1 MSSNNLSSIAVVN
14 QSNKEVSKRDLN
26 PAVFG
31 LESDN
36 GFVHRVYASLASAQ
50 RAGTSKVKDCSEVS
64 GGGKKPFKQKGT
76 GRARQGTT
84 RAAQMRHGGTHHGPN
99 ADTSFVS
106 RINKKERRRAMCL
119 VLSDCIRAGKITVV
133 DKIEL
138 AEAKTKSFVEV
149 MSSFE
154 ASTALFVTAEAN
166 NNLELSSR
174 NIPNAKVVLD
184 GQVSLHDL
192 LKSKRVILTEAAVDK
207 LEERLS

>member
-1 MSSNNLSSIAVVN
+1 MSSISVVD
-14 QSNKEVSKRDLN
+14 QSNKEVSTRDLN

-31 LESDN
+31 LEADD

-99 ADTSFVS
+99 ADTSFAS

-119 VLSDCIRAGKITVV
+119 VLSDCLRAGKLTVV
-133 DKIEL
+133 NKIEL
-138 AEAKTKSFVEV
+138 AEAKTKGFVNV
-149 MSSFE
+149 MSS
-154 ASTALFVTAEAN
+154 LEAN
-166 NNLELSSR
+166 SGLIVVAEPDNNLELSSR
-174 NIPNAKVVLD
+174 NVPNTKVVLD
-184 GQVSLHDL
+184 GQITIHDL